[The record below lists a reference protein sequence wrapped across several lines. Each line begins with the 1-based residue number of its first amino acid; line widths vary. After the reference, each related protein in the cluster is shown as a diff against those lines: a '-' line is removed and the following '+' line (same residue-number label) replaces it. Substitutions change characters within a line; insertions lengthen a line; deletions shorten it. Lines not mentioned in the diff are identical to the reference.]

1 MNASASQF
9 KKPASRDYTIYSISN
24 CKYCVMAKEHL
35 GSISGVGASSVIN
48 CDKFVGSCRERDNFY
63 NFMRQYTVIPYI
75 HFPMIFKDGKFIGGL
90 KELLERQAKPAKATQ
105 AKPTKPTKQ
114 AKATPKSPK
123 QAKPT
128 TQAKPTKPKKRI

>member
-1 MNASASQF
+1 MASY
-9 KKPASRDYTIYSISN
+9 KKPRNTDYTIYSISN

-35 GSISGVGASSVIN
+35 GRASGASGAKSPSVIN

-90 KELLERQAKPAKATQ
+90 KELLEKAKPVKAVKAKQSKSAKA
-105 AKPTKPTKQ
+105 KP
-114 AKATPKSPK
+114 
-123 QAKPT
+123 
-128 TQAKPTKPKKRI
+128 KPKKPI

>member
-35 GSISGVGASSVIN
+35 GSVSGVSGVSASSVIN

-90 KELLERQAKPAKATQ
+90 KELLERQAKPAKAT
-105 AKPTKPTKQ
+105 
-114 AKATPKSPK
+114 PKSPK
-123 QAKPT
+123 
-128 TQAKPTKPKKRI
+128 QAKPTKPKKRI

>member
-9 KKPASRDYTIYSISN
+9 KKPSSRDYTIYSISN

-35 GSISGVGASSVIN
+35 GASSVIN

-63 NFMRQYTVIPYI
+63 NFMRQYTIFPYI

-90 KELLERQAKPAKATQ
+90 KELLERQAKPAKAT
-105 AKPTKPTKQ
+105 
-114 AKATPKSPK
+114 PKSPK
-123 QAKPT
+123 
-128 TQAKPTKPKKRI
+128 QAKPTKPKKRI

>member
-1 MNASASQF
+1 MPQF
-9 KKPASRDYTIYSISN
+9 KKPKNTDYTIYSISN

-35 GSISGVGASSVIN
+35 GSVSGASVIN

-90 KELLERQAKPAKATQ
+90 KELLEKPAK
-105 AKPTKPTKQ
+105 P
-114 AKATPKSPK
+114 
-123 QAKPT
+123 
-128 TQAKPTKPKKRI
+128 KPKKRI

>member
-35 GSISGVGASSVIN
+35 GSVSGVSASSVIN

-90 KELLERQAKPAKATQ
+90 KELLERQAKPAKATPKSPKATKQ
-105 AKPTKPTKQ
+105 AKPTKPTK
-114 AKATPKSPK
+114 
-123 QAKPT
+123 
-128 TQAKPTKPKKRI
+128 PKKRI

>member
-35 GSISGVGASSVIN
+35 GSGSVGVIN

-90 KELLERQAKPAKATQ
+90 KELLE
-105 AKPTKPTKQ
+105 KQ
-114 AKATPKSPK
+114 AKSPK
-123 QAKPT
+123 ATLKLAKPT
-128 TQAKPTKPKKRI
+128 TQAKPKKRI

>member
-1 MNASASQF
+1 MASY
-9 KKPASRDYTIYSISN
+9 KKPTNTDYTIYSISN

-35 GSISGVGASSVIN
+35 GRASVASGAKSPVIIS

-90 KELLERQAKPAKATQ
+90 KELLEKAKPVK
-105 AKPTKPTKQ
+105 AKPKQPKPK
-114 AKATPKSPK
+114 PKP
-123 QAKPT
+123 
-128 TQAKPTKPKKRI
+128 KPKKPI

>member
-35 GSISGVGASSVIN
+35 GSVSGVSASSVIN

-63 NFMRQYTVIPYI
+63 NFMRQYTIFPYI

-90 KELLERQAKPAKATQ
+90 KELLERQAKPATQ
-105 AKPTKPTKQ
+105 AKSPKATKQ
-114 AKATPKSPK
+114 AKAT
-123 QAKPT
+123 
-128 TQAKPTKPKKRI
+128 KPKKRI

>member
-1 MNASASQF
+1 MTQF
-9 KKPASRDYTIYSISN
+9 KKPTNTDYTIYSISN

-35 GSISGVGASSVIN
+35 GISTVIN

-90 KELLERQAKPAKATQ
+90 KELLEKPE
-105 AKPTKPTKQ
+105 KPTKPT
-114 AKATPKSPK
+114 PKPK
-123 QAKPT
+123 P
-128 TQAKPTKPKKRI
+128 KPKKRI

>member
-1 MNASASQF
+1 MASY
-9 KKPASRDYTIYSISN
+9 KKPTNTDYTIYSISN

-35 GSISGVGASSVIN
+35 GRASAASATKSPSVIN

-90 KELLERQAKPAKATQ
+90 KELLEKAKPVK
-105 AKPTKPTKQ
+105 AKPKP
-114 AKATPKSPK
+114 
-123 QAKPT
+123 KP
-128 TQAKPTKPKKRI
+128 KPKKPI

>member
-35 GSISGVGASSVIN
+35 GSVAVIN

-90 KELLERQAKPAKATQ
+90 KELLERQAKPPKQATQ
-105 AKPTKPTKQ
+105 AKPTKQ
-114 AKATPKSPK
+114 A
-123 QAKPT
+123 
-128 TQAKPTKPKKRI
+128 KPKKRI

>member
-35 GSISGVGASSVIN
+35 GSASGVGCASISVIN

-90 KELLERQAKPAKATQ
+90 KELLERQAKPATQAKSPKSPKATKQ
-105 AKPTKPTKQ
+105 AKPTKPTK
-114 AKATPKSPK
+114 
-123 QAKPT
+123 
-128 TQAKPTKPKKRI
+128 PKKRI

>member
-1 MNASASQF
+1 MSAATPQF
-9 KKPASRDYTIYSISN
+9 KKPTNTDYTIYSISN

-35 GSISGVGASSVIN
+35 GSVTPVSGVSGVSGVTVIN

-90 KELLERQAKPAKATQ
+90 KELLE
-105 AKPTKPTKQ
+105 KPTKPTK
-114 AKATPKSPK
+114 ATPKP
-123 QAKPT
+123 
-128 TQAKPTKPKKRI
+128 KPKKRI

>member
-1 MNASASQF
+1 MALY
-9 KKPASRDYTIYSISN
+9 KKPTNTDYTIYSISN

-35 GSISGVGASSVIN
+35 GAIKSPSVIN

-90 KELLERQAKPAKATQ
+90 KELLEKAKPVK
-105 AKPTKPTKQ
+105 AKPKQPKP
-114 AKATPKSPK
+114 
-123 QAKPT
+123 
-128 TQAKPTKPKKRI
+128 KPKKPI

>member
-35 GSISGVGASSVIN
+35 GSVGVIN

-90 KELLERQAKPAKATQ
+90 KELLERQAKPPKQATQ
-105 AKPTKPTKQ
+105 AKPTKQ
-114 AKATPKSPK
+114 A
-123 QAKPT
+123 
-128 TQAKPTKPKKRI
+128 KPKKRI